1 MEKKS
6 LLELYSALNN
16 EETPKQKFLREVAE
30 VTGRKPQTVKQW
42 LSGLQLPT
50 EETIQKIAAH
60 FKVDPKGLFPQ
71 LEHKRELDYGK

>member
-42 LSGLQLPT
+42 LSGTQFPT
-50 EETIQKIAAH
+50 PETIEKIANH
-60 FKVDPKGLFPQ
+60 FGLDPLGLFPQ
-71 LEHKRELDYGK
+71 INKEEN